1 MQQDWIDLNHVV
13 ATARAQA
20 YVNYGKQVKPY
31 VDAFAEWNRLTTV
44 NAQCDANK
52 LEQCIFKAQMDM
64 FNGYYPPAVGEE
76 LKKCAV
82 SAKCDSPAFTEGMR
96 SFE

>member
-1 MQQDWIDLNHVV
+1 
-13 ATARAQA
+13 
-20 YVNYGKQVKPY
+20 
-31 VDAFAEWNRLTTV
+31 
-44 NAQCDANK
+44 
-52 LEQCIFKAQMDM
+52 MDM